1 MDRILDIDLDFF
13 LNKVSDSR
21 EDSKRLNKKNY
32 FPWRKDRLKSF
43 LENRCNLAMK
53 PPIRG
58 RIVKNH
64 HQAFFFWKEL
74 IQSKIIE
81 IPFELVH
88 IDAHSDIGV
97 ADWGWIY
104 ITSELLH
111 KPLKERMNPD
121 KSMLFGINEANYLA
135 FALACRWIKKITFII
150 HPNWEN
156 DLIDVYFKDFDIS
169 SGYIQL
175 KRYYKEELLTKGF
188 EEELIPLDLEPEIPV
203 EFVPLLDYKDSQFFS
218 LLTLSRSK
226 TFTPKSSD
234 RLIKVIKHY
243 IYEI

>member
-43 LENRCNLAMK
+43 LENRCNLVRK

-58 RIVKNH
+58 RVVKNH

-104 ITSELLH
+104 ITGELLH

-135 FALACRWIKKITFII
+135 FALACRWIKKLTFII

-156 DLIDVYFKDFDIS
+156 DLIDVYFKDFDNS
-169 SGYIQL
+169 
-175 KRYYKEELLTKGF
+175 
-188 EEELIPLDLEPEIPV
+188 
-203 EFVPLLDYKDSQFFS
+203 
-218 LLTLSRSK
+218 
-226 TFTPKSSD
+226 
-234 RLIKVIKHY
+234 
-243 IYEI
+243 